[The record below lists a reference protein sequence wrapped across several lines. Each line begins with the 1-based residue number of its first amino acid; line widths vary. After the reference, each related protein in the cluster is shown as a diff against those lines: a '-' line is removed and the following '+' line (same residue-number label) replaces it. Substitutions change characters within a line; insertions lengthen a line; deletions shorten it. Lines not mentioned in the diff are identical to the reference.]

1 MARARRTPPT
11 YTVARNGP
19 ARLDLRDPYHL
30 AVRISWPRFMALFLA
45 LNLGINVVFALLYL
59 LQPGSI
65 ANARPGSF
73 ADAFFFSFETLATVG
88 YGVLSPG
95 TVYGHLVSV
104 VEIVC
109 GMAFT
114 AILTG
119 LVFVRFSRPRA
130 KVIYAAQAVITPYN
144 GTPTLMIRIGNGRP
158 GPLSDASAR
167 LTALL
172 REETREGQ
180 SYRHSHDLR
189 LRAARLPMF
198 ALTWTLMHPIDEHS
212 PLHGIDPGWIAARNL
227 VLFLNF
233 EARDPALAA
242 SVHDTH
248 QYGPADI
255 VCGRRYADAVSTDAE
270 GRVFADLGRISAL
283 EAD

>member
-1 MARARRTPPT
+1 MARPPT
-11 YTVARNGP
+11 YTVARTGL
-19 ARLDLRDPYHL
+19 AHFDLRDPYHL

-45 LNLGINVVFALLYL
+45 LNLALNLVFAVLYL

-88 YGVLSPG
+88 YGVLSPA
-95 TVYGHLVSV
+95 TLYGHLVSV
-104 VEIVC
+104 AEIVT

-119 LVFVRFSRPRA
+119 LVFVRFSRPKA
-130 KVIYAAQAVITPYN
+130 KVIYADRAVITPYN

-158 GPLSDASAR
+158 GPLADATAR

-172 REETREGQ
+172 REETSEGQ
-180 SYRHSHDLR
+180 SFRHTHDLR
-189 LRAARLPMF
+189 LRTTRLPVF
-198 ALTWTLMHPIDEHS
+198 ALTWTIMHPIDDQS
-212 PLHGIDPGWIAARNL
+212 PLRGIDPAWIAERNL

-233 EARDPALAA
+233 EARDPSLAA
-242 SVHDTH
+242 SVHDTR
-248 QYGPADI
+248 QYGGADI
-255 VCGRRYADAVSTDAE
+255 LCNRRYADAVITDAE
-270 GRVFADLGRISAL
+270 GRTFADLGRISAL
-283 EAD
+283 EPA